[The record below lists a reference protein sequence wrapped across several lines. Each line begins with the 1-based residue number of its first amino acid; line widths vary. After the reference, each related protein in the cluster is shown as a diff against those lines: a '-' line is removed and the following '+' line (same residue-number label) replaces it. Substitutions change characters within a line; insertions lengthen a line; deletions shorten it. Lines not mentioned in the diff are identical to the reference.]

1 MSIKNGY
8 FSKYFELSRG
18 IRQGCPISALFF
30 ILVAEVMAI
39 KIRNDEKVCGIKFR
53 NIEYKICQ
61 LADDTTIFVKDTDS
75 IIQLL
80 SVMKKFQNCSGLKI
94 NVEKTEVIP
103 VGIYKFKN
111 KTLPKEISRI
121 KINHGSFKTLGIW
134 FSYNSKENVE
144 LTFEVKLKK
153 NGNNIEHLE
162 KKKPLIKG

>member
-1 MSIKNGY
+1 MRDAGHRTPDAGHRTSDIGHRTTDIGHRTSDGEKSKNNISTPQGGGHNKIESCVSNNGY
-8 FSKYFELSRG
+8 FSKYFELSTG
-18 IRQGCPISALFF
+18 IRQGCLISALLF

-61 LADDTTIFVKDTDS
+61 LADDTRIFVKDTDS

-94 NVEKTEVIP
+94 NVEKTEVIS

-111 KTLPKEISRI
+111 
-121 KINHGSFKTLGIW
+121 
-134 FSYNSKENVE
+134 
-144 LTFEVKLKK
+144 
-153 NGNNIEHLE
+153 
-162 KKKPLIKG
+162 